1 MVKQRSRFQVNK
13 QILAMNKH
21 IETLLASMAENA
33 RSQAEIQQDI
43 PTYSSQDTQKL
54 VRAVVNG
61 EGLRPSKTLVPTE
74 GGLTGSSVSGSHG
87 AVRPPGTTASP
98 QQRR

>member
-1 MVKQRSRFQVNK
+1 
-13 QILAMNKH
+13 
-21 IETLLASMAENA
+21 MAENA
-33 RSQAEIQQDI
+33 RNQAEIQQDI

-61 EGLRPSKTLVPTE
+61 EGLRPSKTLVSVE
-74 GGLTGSSVSGSHG
+74 GGLTGNCVSGSH
-87 AVRPPGTTASP
+87 AAARPPGTTTSP

>member
-1 MVKQRSRFQVNK
+1 
-13 QILAMNKH
+13 MNKH

-33 RSQAEIQQDI
+33 RSQAEIQQDV

-61 EGLRPSKTLVPTE
+61 EGLRPSKSLAPTE
-74 GGLTGSSVSGSHG
+74 GGLAGSSVSGSHG
-87 AVRPPGTTASP
+87 VVRPQGTTASP